1 MTKLSEKILKVES
14 SMQNSLLEREDE
26 IHTSLLALLTSSHHF
41 QYGEPGIAKSL
52 LVTTLCDHIS
62 DLNGDYFQYLL
73 TKFTTPE
80 EITGIMDLNAFRE
93 EGVYRKITARKLPEA
108 RIAFLDE
115 TFNGSSAILNTQLEI
130 LNERR
135 FDRGDKVID
144 VPLVSMFGAS
154 NHIPQSG
161 DLAALADRLHFW
173 HWVQPIQDGSNRAT
187 LLKMED
193 TEPEATFSLVELEKA
208 QAEVAKVTLDDKIIS
223 LLLDIYDDLSDEEI
237 HVTDRRFKHSTKVLQ
252 AEAWLSGKSEVS
264 NKDLYPL
271 QFMFWRKPEQID
283 TVAEVVM
290 NKTSV
295 IAHDARQ
302 IRSSVTKMMNS
313 LKETIR
319 TVQERQTVLSQGSE
333 VSAKL
338 SAAKNDVKELSTRE
352 GLDEED
358 MKILYDLAGYIK
370 ETFDYLQ
377 REVFKI
383 DSIVDPDIFS

>member
-1 MTKLSEKILKVES
+1 MTKLSEKVLKVEE

-80 EITGIMDLNAFRE
+80 EINGIMDLNAFRE
-93 EGVYRKITARKLPEA
+93 EGVYRKITARKLPQA
-108 RIAFLDE
+108 KIAFIDE

-130 LNERR
+130 LNERK
-135 FDRGDKVID
+135 FDRGDKVVD
-144 VPLVSMFGAS
+144 VPLISMFGAS

-173 HWVQPIQDGSNRAT
+173 HYVHPIQDGSNRAK
-187 LLKMED
+187 LLKM
-193 TEPEATFSLVELEKA
+193 TPAPPTATFSLVELEKA
-208 QAEVAKVTLDDKIIS
+208 QAEVEKVEVGDKVIS
-223 LLLDIYDDLSDEEI
+223 LMLDIYDDLSDEDI
-237 HVTDRRFKHSTKVLQ
+237 HVTDRRFKHATKVLQ
-252 AEAWLSGKSEVS
+252 AEAWLSGRDEVS

-271 QFMFWRKPEQID
+271 QFMFWRKTEDIGA
-283 TVAEVVM
+283 VAEIVM

-302 IRSSVTKMMNS
+302 VRSSVTKMMNS

-338 SAAKNDVKELSTRE
+338 SAAKNDVKELSNRD

-358 MKILYDLAGYIK
+358 HKILDELSSYLRD
-370 ETFDYLQ
+370 TFDYLQ

-383 DSIVDPDIFS
+383 DTIVDPDIFS